1 MAAEKDFENK
11 VKDFLQSEGIYPSGF
26 PENKMTRPSYGWY
39 VKIWG
44 GGYQSSGIPDMIINV
59 RGHFVGA
66 ELKGETGRPS
76 ELQKLNLT
84 RIRESEGFGFVL
96 YPSAFNEFK
105 EFIRNLKH
113 DEWNRD
119 SIPLIWK
126 NRKR

>member
-11 VKDFLQSEGIYPSGF
+11 VKEFLQSEGIYPSGF
-26 PENKMTRPSYGWY
+26 KENEMVASPCGWY
-39 VKIWG
+39 FKVWG
-44 GGYQSSGIPDMIINV
+44 GGYQSSGIPDLIINV

-76 ELQKLNLT
+76 ELQILNLT

-113 DEWNRD
+113 EEWNRD